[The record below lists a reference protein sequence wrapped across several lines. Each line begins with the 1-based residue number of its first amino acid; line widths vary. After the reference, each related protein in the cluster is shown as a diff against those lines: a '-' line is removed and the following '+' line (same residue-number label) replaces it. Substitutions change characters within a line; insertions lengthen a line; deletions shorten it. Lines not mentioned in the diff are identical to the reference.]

1 MNGYQLLQ
9 WLKHRWLAK
18 SRHGIH
24 SPFVYHFSET
34 VLYKQ
39 SSNGLKDRIA
49 AYFIEDE
56 LHYNDWNLSNPTAAT
71 VILLDDIHVS
81 PKQHQAWLQ
90 LLKDPRITMS
100 IDTFYFG
107 ILLFRK
113 EFKTCQHFLLR
124 P

>member
-1 MNGYQLLQ
+1 MNGYQQLQ
-9 WLKHRWLAK
+9 WIKHRWRAK

-39 SSNGLKDRIA
+39 SSHGLKNRIA
-49 AYFIEDE
+49 AYFKEED
-56 LHYNDWNLSNPTAAT
+56 LQFNDWNLSNISPAT
-71 VILLDDIHVS
+71 VIVFENIHAS
-81 PKQHQAWLQ
+81 PPQHQAWLQ
-90 LLKDPRITMS
+90 LLNDPRITMS

-113 EFKTCQHFLLR
+113 EFKIHQHFLLR
-124 P
+124 S